1 MSAAAD
7 PEPVILEVPL
17 RWGDMDAYGHVNNV
31 QIVRILE
38 EARALAFGAPPSA
51 GEVPERRRQEVPI
64 PVFADLP
71 AGTQAL
77 VAEHTVK
84 YRSPLPYRGD
94 PARVEVWVQ
103 RVTPASLTVGYR
115 ALDAATGTAC
125 CAASTVLA
133 FVRPDGGLVR
143 LSPEQR
149 RTLQRHLRA

>member
-1 MSAAAD
+1 MSAAVD
-7 PEPVILEVPL
+7 PEPVIPGGPPAL
-17 RWGDMDAYGHVNNV
+17 GDMDAYGHVNNV

-38 EARALAFGAPPSA
+38 EARALPSA
-51 GEVPERRRQEVPI
+51 PAQRGRGPGAASPGGAI

-103 RVTPASLTVGYR
+103 RVTRRLTVGYR
-115 ALDAATGTAC
+115 VCDAATGTAC